1 MKKRFVTLLL
11 ALLAA
16 LTLTVPAWA
25 EQQPGDP
32 FIYDTAGLLSD
43 GDRAYL
49 EQMADAISWQYQCGV
64 YIVTVDDYEVYGSD
78 RYSAALNIYR
88 GNDFGIGD
96 GRDGIMLM
104 LSMWDRDYEVFIQ
117 DGGLA
122 DSAFGSYAVDL
133 LEEAFLPYLGNDD
146 WYGGFHAYL
155 TTCSDDLALADMGQP
170 VKKPLTKVIL
180 PALLVGCGVALLI
193 CLLLKAKMKSVRKGA
208 EADVYVTAEG
218 LDLTKRYDRY
228 THTTETRVRKN
239 TRDDHDSGG
248 GGHGSG
254 GKF

>member
-16 LTLTVPAWA
+16 LTLAVPAWA

-43 GDRAYL
+43 EDCAYL
-49 EQMADAISWQYQCGV
+49 EQMAEAISWQYQCGV

-133 LEEAFLPYLGNDD
+133 LEEAFLPYLGSDD

-180 PALLVGCGVALLI
+180 PALLVGCGVALMA
-193 CLLLKAKMKSVRKGA
+193 CLLLKVKMRSVRKGA

-218 LDLTKRYDRY
+218 LDLTERYDRY

-248 GGHGSG
+248 EGHGSG

>member
-16 LTLTVPAWA
+16 LTLAVPAWA

-43 GDRAYL
+43 EDCAYL
-49 EQMADAISWQYQCGV
+49 EQMAEAISWQYQCGV

-133 LEEAFLPYLGNDD
+133 LEEAFLPYLGSDD

-180 PALLVGCGVALLI
+180 PALLVGCGVALMA
-193 CLLLKAKMKSVRKGA
+193 CLLLKVKMRSVRKGA

-218 LDLTKRYDRY
+218 LDLTERYDRY

>member
-16 LTLTVPAWA
+16 LTLAVPAWA

-122 DSAFGSYAVDL
+122 DSYAVDL
-133 LEEAFLPYLGNDD
+133 LEDAFLPYLGNDD

-180 PALLVGCGVALLI
+180 PALLVGCGVALVA

-218 LDLTKRYDRY
+218 LDLTEQYDRY